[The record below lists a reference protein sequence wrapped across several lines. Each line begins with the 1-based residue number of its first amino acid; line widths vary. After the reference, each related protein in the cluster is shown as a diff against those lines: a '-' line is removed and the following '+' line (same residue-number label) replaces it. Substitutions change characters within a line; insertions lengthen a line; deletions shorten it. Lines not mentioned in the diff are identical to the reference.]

1 MLKNIPQSFSP
12 DLMKTLMEMG
22 HTDEI
27 VIADAHFPVYSK
39 ARRVIDCHGIDGI
52 TLLDDI
58 LKFLPLDYLTETP
71 ATVLK
76 VPDNVDVQTL
86 IYDEYKAVLEK
97 REGKNIKIEMLD
109 RASFYD
115 RAAKAYAVIAT
126 GEKKRFAN
134 IILRKGVVRL

>member
-1 MLKNIPQSFSP
+1 MLKNIPKSFSP

-27 VIADAHFPVYSK
+27 VITDAHFPVYSK

-52 TLLDDI
+52 MLLDNI
-58 LKFLPLDYLTETP
+58 LKFLPLDYLTKTS

-76 VPDNVDVQTL
+76 ASDNVDVQNL
-86 IYDEYKAVLEK
+86 IYDEYKIVLEK
-97 REGKNIKIEMLD
+97 GEGKHIKIEMLD

-115 RAAKAYAVIAT
+115 KAAKTYDVIAT
-126 GEKKRFAN
+126 GEKKICQHHFTQ
-134 IILRKGVVRL
+134 GCS